1 MEETVKIV
9 ATKGEKAIYD
19 NIRVLLPDGSEIPN
33 VFRIEWVAD
42 SFDGIPEA
50 KVYVYTT
57 ELDVT
62 TKARVISVCPMCK
75 KEIEE
80 TSCVPIVTETGEKTY
95 AANSNC
101 RD

>member
-1 MEETVKIV
+1 MRKQVKIV
-9 ATKGEKAIYD
+9 ATIGEDNVYD
-19 NIRVLLPDGSEIPN
+19 DVKVLLPDGSEIPN

-80 TSCVPIVTETGEKTY
+80 ASCVPTVTTETGET
-95 AANSNC
+95 
-101 RD
+101 